1 MKILYICTH
10 NRCRSI
16 LSEAVS
22 NHFGRGL
29 IQARSAGSHPVGEVH
44 PESLKA
50 LAAEGIST
58 NGLRSE
64 SWQDFADFAPDVV
77 ITVCDA
83 AAGEVCP
90 LWLGSTPKLHW
101 GLKDPSA
108 LEGSEEERRQAF
120 GDCIAL
126 IRQRLEVLLDV
137 ATLTPDRW
145 PVTLEALGAKP
156 S

>member
-1 MKILYICTH
+1 M
-10 NRCRSI
+10 
-16 LSEAVS
+16 
-22 NHFGRGL
+22 
-29 IQARSAGSHPVGEVH
+29 
-44 PESLKA
+44 
-50 LAAEGIST
+50 
-58 NGLRSE
+58 
-64 SWQDFADFAPDVV
+64 V

-145 PVTLEALGAKP
+145 PVTLEALGAK
-156 S
+156 SL